1 MKRWS
6 LSLPLSGLTLAD
18 HEPVI
23 KEAEQLGYT
32 DAWSSEVDGTDAFTP
47 LALTATWSQMRVG
60 TAIANVYTRG
70 PLTLANSALS
80 LAETAPGRFVLG
92 LGVASQPIV
101 ERWNNMSFAKPLQRT
116 RDMVKVLRGALSGER
131 TSEDLPTLKVDG
143 IRLSRPVPQPV
154 PIYLAALREQMLT
167 LAGEIGDGVI
177 INWLAPGDVPKVVK
191 VAKEAAADAGKDPE
205 TFDVVARL
213 FTFITDDKEQAV
225 PLARRSI
232 TTYLNVPTYAMF
244 HEWLGR
250 GEELAAMWQSWKAGD
265 RKQALEDIP
274 QKVVDDLIIYG
285 SADECR
291 ERINEYVAA
300 GVTVPVIQAFNLMEA
315 DPAQGSL
322 KAMRAL
328 APAVSRS

>member
-1 MKRWS
+1 VKRWS
-6 LSLPLSGLTLAD
+6 LSLPLSGLTLAE

-47 LALTATWSQMRVG
+47 LALTACWSRMRVG

-101 ERWNNMSFAKPLQRT
+101 ERWNNTSFNKPLQRT

-131 TSEDLPTLKVDG
+131 VSEDLPTLKVDG

-154 PIYLAALREQMLT
+154 PIYLAALRKQMLT

-177 INWLAPGDVPKVVK
+177 INWLAPEDVPKVVK
-191 VAKEAAADAGKDPE
+191 VAKDAAAKAGKD
-205 TFDVVARL
+205 TDNFDVVARL
-213 FTFITDDKEQAV
+213 FTFITDDKERVQ

-232 TTYLNVPTYAMF
+232 TTYLNVPTYALF

-250 GEELAAMWQSWKAGD
+250 GGELQAMWESWKAGD
-265 RKQALEDIP
+265 RKKALEDIP

-291 ERINEYVAA
+291 ERIEQYVEA

-315 DPAQGSL
+315 DPAQASL
-322 KAMRAL
+322 KAMQAL
-328 APAVSRS
+328 APR

>member
-191 VAKEAAADAGKDPE
+191 VAKEAAAGAGKDPE

-291 ERINEYVAA
+291 ARIEEYVAA

-328 APAVSRS
+328 APRS